1 MKMLEHVE
9 EALIRQRVEIDEM
22 DCGFMLGCGTT
33 DAIFIVRQLQ
43 EKHLIANKPL
53 YMAFVYLEK
62 KAFDCVHQDLIW
74 LAMPTLGTEEWLVHL
89 VQSMYKDVR
98 NQVRVGD
105 GYCQ

>member
-1 MKMLEHVE
+1 MLEHVAE
-9 EALIRQRVEIDEM
+9 GPNRQRVEIDEM
-22 DCGFMLGCGTT
+22 QCGLMLGCGTT
-33 DAIFIVRQLQ
+33 GAIFIVRQLQ

-62 KAFDCVHQDLIW
+62 KAFDCVHQDFTW
-74 LAMPTLGTEEWLVHL
+74 LAMPTLGTDEWLVHL

-98 NQVRVGD
+98 SRVKVGD

>member
-1 MKMLEHVE
+1 MKMLEHVKE
-9 EALIRQRVEIDEM
+9 VLIRQKVEIDEM
-22 DCGFMLGCGTT
+22 QYGFRLGYGTA
-33 DAIFIVRQLQ
+33 DAIIIVRQLQ

-62 KAFDCVHQDLIW
+62 KAFVCVHQDCIW
-74 LAMPTLGTEEWLVHL
+74 LAMPTFGTEEWLVQL

-98 NQVRVGD
+98 SRVRVGD

>member
-1 MKMLEHVE
+1 MILWRSFHFLSFNTNPRFPPFLLYVRCKSGVTFV
-9 EALIRQRVEIDEM
+9 RRCFRDE
-22 DCGFMLGCGTT
+22 
-33 DAIFIVRQLQ
+33 

-62 KAFDCVHQDLIW
+62 KAFDCVHQDFIW

-98 NQVRVGD
+98 SRVRVGD